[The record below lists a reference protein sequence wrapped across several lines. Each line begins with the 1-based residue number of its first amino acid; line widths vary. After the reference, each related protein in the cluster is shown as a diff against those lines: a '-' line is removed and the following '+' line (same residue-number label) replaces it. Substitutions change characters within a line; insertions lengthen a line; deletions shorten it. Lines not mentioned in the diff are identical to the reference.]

1 MISLSPK
8 GGMRASECIEC
19 SEKFLFFYENF
30 QIDSKRVRINGYSQY
45 TDISENILHSILWQ
59 ERGQL

>member
-8 GGMRASECIEC
+8 GGTGAGECIEC
-19 SEKFLFFYENF
+19 CEKFPFLYENF

-45 TDISENILHSILWQ
+45 TVISENILHSILRQ
-59 ERGQL
+59 EPGQL

>member
-8 GGMRASECIEC
+8 AGTRASECIES
-19 SEKFLFFYENF
+19 SEKFLFLYENF

-45 TDISENILHSILWQ
+45 LISENILHSILWQ